1 MKTILIALAWPL
13 WAAFQIHASS
23 ADGWT
28 TAAPRE
34 EIRPHFQQT
43 EIGGK
48 SGHGALNISADER
61 EGLHG
66 WWQNT
71 FSVTAGQHYRFSA
84 WRRAKNVAVPRRSVL
99 ARVLWRDESGKEVQR
114 REGVVTNFSR
124 GVVASA
130 EPEYPRESGAGN
142 DGWVDRKSVV

>member
-1 MKTILIALAWPL
+1 MKTIVLVLASS
-13 WAAFQIHASS
+13 FCTFSIHAGSV
-23 ADGWT
+23 DGWT
-28 TAAPRE
+28 AVAPRE
-34 EIRPHFQQT
+34 EIRPQFQHK
-43 EIGGK
+43 ESGGK
-48 SGHGALNISADER
+48 SGHGALAIRADER

-66 WWQNT
+66 CWQKT
-71 FSVTAGQHYRFSA
+71 FTVTAGQYYRFSA
-84 WRRAKNVAVPRRSVL
+84 WHRARNVAVPRRSVL
-99 ARVLWRDESGKEVQR
+99 ARVLWRDEAGKEVQR